1 MNGVLFDNIH
11 SYNDLNLILAPFS
24 PAPATPKTTFVD
36 IPGGDGTIDLSEA
49 HGEVKFDDREFTF
62 TFSINPTETMTFD
75 EKTKQVSNALNGK
88 RCKITL
94 DRDPD
99 YYWQG
104 RCIVNKYACDKKKKQ
119 ITVKAVVAPY
129 KLKQDDTTVIVNLK
143 STAQTITLTNGRKSA
158 VPSIT
163 CTGNT
168 VIVFNGGTYNLAA
181 GTHKVLDIR
190 LTEGQHQVQVSGS
203 GTVTFTWTEG
213 DL

>member
-24 PAPATPKTTFVD
+24 HAPANPKTTFVD
-36 IPGGDGTIDLSEA
+36 IPGGDGAIDLTEA
-49 HGEVKFDDREFTF
+49 HGEVKYDDREFTF
-62 TFSINPTETMTFD
+62 TFSVNHTETRSFD

-94 DRDPD
+94 DRDPN

-104 RCIVNKYACDKKKKQ
+104 RCIVNKYVQDKKKKQ
-119 ITVKAVVAPY
+119 ITVKAIVAPY
-129 KLKQDDTTVIVNLK
+129 KLKQDDTSVIVNLR

-158 VPSIT
+158 VPTIT
-163 CTGNT
+163 CTGAT
-168 VIVFNGGTYNLAA
+168 TIIFNGGTYNLAA
-181 GTHKVLDIR
+181 GTHKILDIR
-190 LTEGQHQVQVSGS
+190 LTEGQHQAKVSGS
-203 GTVTFTWTEG
+203 GTLTFKWTEG